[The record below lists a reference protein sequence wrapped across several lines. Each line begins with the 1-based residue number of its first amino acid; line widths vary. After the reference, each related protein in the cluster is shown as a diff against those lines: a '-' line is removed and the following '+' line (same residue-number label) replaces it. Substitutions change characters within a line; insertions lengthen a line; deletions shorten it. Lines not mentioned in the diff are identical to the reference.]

1 MYRMTVNL
9 RGVGLAACLAA
20 LLGGSASRP
29 ALAVEIAAQGWSEAD
44 RHWTYNAPQGSRM
57 IPWDWFL
64 ALEQPY
70 GQELFRELDYLVGFQ
85 YLRPQ
90 NAGENPWGLPIGF
103 VHEATPKGVAY
114 LGFTCLACHSR
125 ELTSEG
131 RTLRIDGAPA
141 DASFFDFAGAL
152 REALVRTLDEHAKFD
167 RFARRVLG
175 GGYTVEKATSL
186 RSDLQD
192 FTTRFSALLA
202 RSRSPVPYG
211 YGRLD
216 AFGILL
222 NEIVGTGL
230 GMPENYRAAAAPVSY
245 PHLWGTPDHTWV
257 QWNGAS
263 EDPLARNI
271 GEVLGVFGE
280 LSLTPA
286 ATQASANLENLHALE
301 EHIKRLE
308 APPWPSKWRAIDGA
322 QAARGKLHYDQHCQS
337 CHVTPPPPKLPPNAH
352 GRQLVDV
359 RLVPV
364 SEVRTEPLAAQS
376 FLARRAKTGPLATEL
391 GAQAELPVALV
402 LAGAVRRVMLTEF
415 SRLGLTPAEQ
425 LAYRDQ
431 REFASGL
438 PAHLQAPFYKA
449 RSLEGIW
456 ATSPYLHNGSVPT
469 LYDLLLPAKHR
480 PELFKVG
487 SREFD
492 AERVGLRTDQ
502 GLETFDTGQP
512 GNANSGHEYGA
523 GLTSAERWELL
534 EYLKTL

>member
-1 MYRMTVNL
+1 MHRWIVNL

-20 LLGGSASRP
+20 VVWGSASLP
-29 ALAVEIAAQGWSEAD
+29 ALAVELAAQGWSEAD
-44 RHWTYNAPQGSRM
+44 RNWTYNAPQGSRM

-64 ALEQPY
+64 ALEQPH

-90 NAGENPWGLPIGF
+90 NADENPWGLPIGF
-103 VHEATPKGVAY
+103 VRDANAAGVAY
-114 LGFTCLACHSR
+114 LGLTCLACHTR
-125 ELTSEG
+125 ELQSGEQ
-131 RTLRIDGAPA
+131 TLRIDGAPA
-141 DASFFDFAGAL
+141 DASFFDFANAL
-152 REALVRTLDEHAKFD
+152 RQALERTLHEPAKFA

-175 GGYTVEKATSL
+175 GAYAPEKATSL
-186 RSDLQD
+186 RSEVQD
-192 FTTRFSALLA
+192 FTNRFSALLA

-230 GMPENYRAAAAPVSY
+230 GLPENYRPAAAPVSY
-245 PHLWGTPDHTWV
+245 PHLWGAPDHTWV

-280 LSLTPA
+280 LRVTA
-286 ATQASANLENLHALE
+286 MATQTSANLENLHALE
-301 EHIKRLE
+301 EHIKRIQS
-308 APPWPSKWRAIDGA
+308 PPWPSAWRAIDRA
-322 QAARGKLHYDQHCQS
+322 QAARGQRHYEQHCQS
-337 CHVTPPPPKLPPNAH
+337 CHATPPPPKLPPNAY

-364 SEVRTEPLAAQS
+364 SELHTDPQAAQS
-376 FLARRAKTGPLATEL
+376 FLVRRAKTGPLESEL
-391 GAQAELPVALV
+391 GAQDELPVALV
-402 LAGAVRRVMLTEF
+402 LAAAVRRVMLTEF
-415 SRLGLTPAEQ
+415 FRLGLTPAEQ
-425 LAYRDQ
+425 LDYRDQ

-438 PAHLQAPFYKA
+438 PAHLQSPFYKA

-469 LYDLLLPAKHR
+469 LYDLLLPAKDR
-480 PELFKVG
+480 PEVFKVG
-487 SREFD
+487 SRVFD

-502 GLETFDTGQP
+502 GLETFDTKQS

-523 GLTSAERWELL
+523 GLTVVEREELL